1 LALTRAGFVDTT
13 ECKVRESR
21 HQMLCGLEDVA
32 RLPPGFLELESM
44 ELEATKP

>member
-1 LALTRAGFVDTT
+1 
-13 ECKVRESR
+13 
-21 HQMLCGLEDVA
+21 MLCGLEDVA